1 MSGDRDIDTSQ
12 LRAAFVQAQA
22 QIMNNGTYEPVV
34 VISKPLALS
43 LLAEIERLRAE
54 VQEKR
59 VDVSELIAQIGRR
72 DDEFL
77 RLRAAGDAMAEALRR
92 HQMACGV
99 NDASTAVAAWREGR
113 RER

>member
-43 LLAEIERLRAE
+43 LLDEIKRLRAE
-54 VQEKR
+54 VAVLQ
-59 VDVSELIAQIGRR
+59 
-72 DDEFL
+72 DEL
-77 RLRAAGDAMAEALRR
+77 RLAGKEA
-92 HQMACGV
+92 
-99 NDASTAVAAWREGR
+99 R

>member
-43 LLAEIERLRAE
+43 LLDEIERLQAEIAQLRAE
-54 VQEKR
+54 REDIDLLHVRGTADDMTFCHEC
-59 VDVSELIAQIGRR
+59 IGGWPCRTH
-72 DDEFL
+72 L
-77 RLRAAGDAMAEALRR
+77 RLHPEEAR
-92 HQMACGV
+92 HA
-99 NDASTAVAAWREGR
+99 
-113 RER
+113 